1 MEQIHPENKRIPSK
15 MSVTSKVLSSPLRY
29 KMIKLFTCPL
39 PCIPRSLPIV
49 GGKSFLEIAIALL
62 FVVLFLFLG
71 LSDPLT
77 AGTMA
82 SILGL
87 VLVALAARN
96 NIIAMLL
103 GVTFEHAIFWH
114 KALGCLVLALMLI
127 HGIGEGSNFT
137 GLIIGIAMGVMSVL
151 YVASWYGMFNLFYF
165 GHIALYIALIV
176 PAFLHGAL
184 VLGLSVIVWVLDLL
198 IRYVF
203 TKKTVKSQMSILSG
217 EILKIDMPGNSF
229 AYEAGQYCFL
239 RVSMVNGY
247 EYHPF
252 TISSAPSEDT
262 ISFHIRKSGDWT
274 SQLYDTVKARS
285 ISKGGDMSDGERGS
299 PVEAVV
305 AVEGPYG
312 RLSIDLFNCELYE
325 VSDTFSCLS
334 NRLYVLMFDRLWC
347 SLEEVLALVLV
358 WQYGSTCYRVLQNQ
372 RRLSWCGW

>member
-1 MEQIHPENKRIPSK
+1 M
-15 MSVTSKVLSSPLRY
+15 
-29 KMIKLFTCPL
+29 
-39 PCIPRSLPIV
+39 
-49 GGKSFLEIAIALL
+49 
-62 FVVLFLFLG
+62 
-71 LSDPLT
+71 
-77 AGTMA
+77 
-82 SILGL
+82 
-87 VLVALAARN
+87 
-96 NIIAMLL
+96 
-103 GVTFEHAIFWH
+103 
-114 KALGCLVLALMLI
+114 
-127 HGIGEGSNFT
+127 
-137 GLIIGIAMGVMSVL
+137 
-151 YVASWYGMFNLFYF
+151 
-165 GHIALYIALIV
+165 
-176 PAFLHGAL
+176 
-184 VLGLSVIVWVLDLL
+184 
-198 IRYVF
+198 
-203 TKKTVKSQMSILSG
+203 
-217 EILKIDMPGNSF
+217 KIDMPGNSF